1 MKEDESPARTNE
13 LGQPIGAEVQFD
25 APANPPARSPLEG
38 SWCRLEPIDVA
49 GQAAELFDNYRR
61 DETGGT
67 WTYMPY
73 GPFDSFDSFDE
84 FSDWMNAACTGSDP
98 FFYAIRDLASNRFAG
113 LASYLRIDPRM
124 RSIEVGHISYSPT
137 LRRTTAATEVMYLMM
152 KNAFDLGYRRYEW
165 KCDSL
170 NAPSWRA
177 AQRYGFRF
185 EGIFRQ
191 SVVYKGRN
199 RDTAWLSIVDSEW
212 PAVRARFEA
221 WLAESNF
228 DEAGEQRARL
238 EAAAEAH
245 GDLTFREAHVG
256 DLPAIIAMLADDP
269 LGKEREDTS
278 SPPNARYL
286 DAFAEIAGDPRNQ
299 LWLAVDGPEVLG
311 TLQLTFIP
319 GLSHRGAER
328 AQIESVRVAAP
339 YRSRGI
345 GRKLF
350 EWAIDRARERG
361 CRIVQLTSDVQ
372 REDALRFYE
381 SLGFRP
387 THAGMKLPLTD

>member
-1 MKEDESPARTNE
+1 MPTREPELAPRSNG
-13 LGQPIGAEVQFD
+13 LGQAVGYEVRD
-25 APANPPARSPLEG
+25 WSGCPPPSPVALEG
-38 SWCRLEPIDVA
+38 RWCRLEPLD
-49 GQAAELFDNYRR
+49 AEKHARSLFDAFAEDTDQR
-61 DETGGT
+61 G
-67 WTYMPY
+67 WTYLPY
-73 GPFDSFDSFDE
+73 GPFADFDE
-84 FSDWMNAACTGSDP
+84 FRAWMEATCFGDDVL
-98 FFYAIRDLASNRFAG
+98 FFAIFDRDSNCWAG
-113 LASYLRIDPRM
+113 LAAYLRIAPAVG
-124 RSIEVGHISYSPT
+124 SIEVGHIRYAPM
-137 LRRTTAATEVMYLMM
+137 LQRRRAGTEAMYLMM
-152 KNAFDLGYRRYEW
+152 KHAFDLGYRRYEW

-191 SVVYKGRN
+191 SVVYKARN

-238 EAAAEAH
+238 ETAAETD

>member
-1 MKEDESPARTNE
+1 VLQR
-13 LGQPIGAEVQFD
+13 
-25 APANPPARSPLEG
+25 R
-38 SWCRLEPIDVA
+38 RA
-49 GQAAELFDNYRR
+49 G
-61 DETGGT
+61 
-67 WTYMPY
+67 
-73 GPFDSFDSFDE
+73 
-84 FSDWMNAACTGSDP
+84 
-98 FFYAIRDLASNRFAG
+98 
-113 LASYLRIDPRM
+113 
-124 RSIEVGHISYSPT
+124 
-137 LRRTTAATEVMYLMM
+137 TEAMYLMM
-152 KNAFDLGYRRYEW
+152 KHAFDLGYRRYEW

-350 EWAIDRARERG
+350 EWAIGRARERG